1 MTAATVA
8 TRPSPLRRIGRFVR
22 KQKAASFGLFILFAM
37 IFCAVFAPRIA
48 PYDPNEQNIILNLA
62 APSAEHWF
70 GNDTFGRDTLS
81 RVIWGAR
88 VSLFV
93 AFTSI
98 LLAMIVGG
106 VLGVIAGYVGGRTDR
121 TIMAVMDVLL
131 SFPSLVMG
139 LLVVAVLGPT
149 LVNLIVAIAFTAIAP
164 FARIARAPTLSI
176 RNREFVDAARSF
188 GMSDW
193 RIMLRYILPNI
204 ADEVVV
210 LGTLWLA
217 TAVRTEASLSFI
229 GLGVRPPTPTWG
241 GMIRDGFENM
251 LDSPW
256 LVVMPSL
263 AILAVMIALNMIGDG
278 LRDATDPR
286 LRQE

>member
-1 MTAATVA
+1 MTAAVA
-8 TRPSPLRRIGRFVR
+8 KPTSTARRLGRFAR
-22 KQKAASFGLFILFAM
+22 KQKAASFGLVVLCAM
-37 IFCAVFAPRIA
+37 ILCAAFAPWIA

-62 APSAEHWF
+62 GPSAEHWL

-81 RVIWGAR
+81 RIIWGAR

-93 AFTSI
+93 AFSSI
-98 LLAMIVGG
+98 LLAMVAGG
-106 VLGVIAGYVGGRTDR
+106 ILGVIAGYFGGRTDR
-121 TIMAVMDVLL
+121 IVMAVMDVLL

-149 LVNLIVAIAFTAIAP
+149 LFNLIIAIAFTAVAP

-210 LGTLWLA
+210 LSTLWLA

-256 LVVMPSL
+256 LVLMPSL

>member
-1 MTAATVA
+1 MNAATVA
-8 TRPSPLRRIGRFVR
+8 TRPSLPRRLGHFAR
-22 KQKAASFGLFILFAM
+22 KQKAASFGLVVLFAM
-37 IFCAVFAPRIA
+37 ILCAVFAPWIS

-98 LLAMIVGG
+98 LLAMVVGG
-106 VLGVIAGYVGGRTDR
+106 LLGVIAGYFGGRTDR
-121 TIMAVMDVLL
+121 VIMAVMDVLL

-149 LVNLIVAIAFTAIAP
+149 LVNLIVAIAFTAVAP

>member
-1 MTAATVA
+1 MSAV
-8 TRPSPLRRIGRFVR
+8 PEIRRSAGSKIWKWVR
-22 KQKAASFGLFILFAM
+22 RNKAASLGATIM
-37 IFCAVFAPRIA
+37 IIVTLAAIFAPWIA
-48 PYDPNEQNIILNLA
+48 PYDPDEQNIILNLG
-62 APSAEHWF
+62 PPTAEHWL
-70 GNDTFGRDTLS
+70 GNDTYGRDTLS
-81 RVIWGAR
+81 RIIWGAR

-93 AFTSI
+93 SLTSI
-98 LLAMIVGG
+98 SLAMLIGG
-106 VLGVIAGYVGGRTDR
+106 TFGVVAGYFGGRTDR
-121 TIMAVMDVLL
+121 IIMACMDVLL

-149 LVNLIVAIAFTAIAP
+149 MMNLIIAIAFTAIAP

-176 RNREFVDAARSF
+176 RNREFVEAGRTIGF
-188 GMSDW
+188 SDLK
-193 RIMLRYILPNI
+193 IMVRYIIPNI

-251 LDSPW
+251 LDAPW
-256 LVVMPSL
+256 LVIFPSI
-263 AILAVMIALNMIGDG
+263 AILIVMIALNLLGDG

-286 LRQE
+286 LRHE

>member
-1 MTAATVA
+1 MTGVAASSSSLA
-8 TRPSPLRRIGRFVR
+8 RRVGRFAR
-22 KQKAASFGLFILFAM
+22 RQKAASFGLAVIAIVVVCAIL
-37 IFCAVFAPRIA
+37 APWIA
-48 PYDPNEQNIILNLA
+48 PYDPDEQNIVLNLA
-62 APSAEHWF
+62 APSAEHWL
-70 GNDTFGRDTLS
+70 GNDTYGRDTLS
-81 RVIWGAR
+81 RIIWGAR

-93 AFTSI
+93 SFSSI
-98 LLAMIVGG
+98 LLAMVVGG
-106 VLGVIAGYVGGRTDR
+106 ALGVIAGYRGGRTDR
-121 TIMAVMDVLL
+121 VIMAVMDVLL

-149 LVNLIVAIAFTAIAP
+149 MVNLIIAIAFTAVAP

-176 RNREFVDAARSF
+176 RNREFVDAGRSF
-188 GMSDW
+188 GMSDH

-251 LDSPW
+251 LDSSW

-263 AILAVMIALNMIGDG
+263 AILAVMIALNLIGDG

>member
-1 MTAATVA
+1 MSAV
-8 TRPSPLRRIGRFVR
+8 PEIRRSTSSKVWRWVR
-22 KQKAASFGLFILFAM
+22 RNKAASLGAAIMVVVTLAAIL
-37 IFCAVFAPRIA
+37 APWIA
-48 PYDPNEQNIILNLA
+48 PYDPDEQNIILNLG
-62 APSAEHWF
+62 APTAEHWL
-70 GNDTFGRDTLS
+70 GNDTYGRDTLS
-81 RVIWGAR
+81 RIIWGAR

-93 AFTSI
+93 SLTSI
-98 LLAMIVGG
+98 ALAMVIGG
-106 VLGVIAGYVGGRTDR
+106 TFGVAAGYFGGRTDR
-121 TIMAVMDVLL
+121 IIMACMDVLL

-149 LVNLIVAIAFTAIAP
+149 MLNLIIAIAFTAIAP

-176 RNREFVDAARSF
+176 KNREFVEAGRTIGF
-188 GMSDW
+188 SDLK
-193 RIMLRYILPNI
+193 IMVRYIIPNI

-251 LDSPW
+251 LDAPW
-256 LVVMPSL
+256 LVIFPSI
-263 AILAVMIALNMIGDG
+263 AILIVMIALNLLGDG

-286 LRQE
+286 LRHE